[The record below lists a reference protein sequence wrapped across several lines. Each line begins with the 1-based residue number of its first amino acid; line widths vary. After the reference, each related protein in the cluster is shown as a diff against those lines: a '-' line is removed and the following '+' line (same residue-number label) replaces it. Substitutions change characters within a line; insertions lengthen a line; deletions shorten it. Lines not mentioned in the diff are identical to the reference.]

1 MVDDAAV
8 AREREGEGRRDGVRH
23 QLTSNADMRT
33 ARPESDRGGGE
44 GVGGARPARMKK
56 RRHGRLEA
64 PRLDSVVEV
73 VEGDTAVLVCGFNS
87 DGEVPGDGG
96 ELGIV
101 AAVEKLGLGFRLG
114 FPKGRVRGGEREA
127 GHGALCIHL
136 RQGGAWRRGVRERG
150 IGGMAHRASPVATVK
165 GKGERISR

>member
-1 MVDDAAV
+1 MAASIRARAAGVD
-8 AREREGEGRRDGVRH
+8 
-23 QLTSNADMRT
+23 
-33 ARPESDRGGGE
+33 GGLD
-44 GVGGARPARMKK
+44 GGAPAV
-56 RRHGRLEA
+56 GRESRTKTTNRA
-64 PRLDSVVEV
+64 TRLDSAGE
-73 VEGDTAVLVCGFNS
+73 EGDGDVAVLVRGFNS

-136 RQGGAWRRGVRERG
+136 RQGGPGDAACGREASAAWRTGL
-150 IGGMAHRASPVATVK
+150 ALS
-165 GKGERISR
+165 SQ